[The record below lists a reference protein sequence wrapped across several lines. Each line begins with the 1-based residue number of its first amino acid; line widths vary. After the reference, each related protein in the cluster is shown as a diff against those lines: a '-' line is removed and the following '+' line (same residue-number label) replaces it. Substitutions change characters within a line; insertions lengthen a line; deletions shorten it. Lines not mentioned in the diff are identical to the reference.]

1 MSQRCAGLVAPS
13 TIKLKVLKDQSGHVR
28 FVGHP
33 VIYGQ
38 AIDIIDET
46 LSRASLSYESLSLEP
61 DGDYYRLNWDAI
73 NDGSGTKS
81 KSTELLRNAKKRSS
95 TFSRPMGLS
104 LGSTTNA
111 SRSASWQTSLAHD
124 NNPRKALSQKSKTDS
139 PHNRR
144 SHHPATEPT
153 GLVEH
158 PRGETRAIHSA

>member
-1 MSQRCAGLVAPS
+1 MRRLSGPINDQ
-13 TIKLKVLKDQSGHVR
+13 LKVLKDQSGHVR

-81 KSTELLRNAKKRSS
+81 KSTELLLKREKRGRVP
-95 TFSRPMGLS
+95 SR
-104 LGSTTNA
+104 
-111 SRSASWQTSLAHD
+111 
-124 NNPRKALSQKSKTDS
+124 ALWVS
-139 PHNRR
+139 
-144 SHHPATEPT
+144 
-153 GLVEH
+153 V
-158 PRGETRAIHSA
+158 